1 MRLSEHRI
9 MFLPEYYSAE
19 KGNRSF
25 SGFILYSIS
34 LNVPAI
40 PPTRLHWRCIKDFRF
55 FVFCLYAS
63 RTVSYYFGIILFLP
77 K

>member
-9 MFLPEYYSAE
+9 MSLPEYYSAG

-40 PPTRLHWRCIKDFRF
+40 PPTRLHWHCI
-55 FVFCLYAS
+55 
-63 RTVSYYFGIILFLP
+63 
-77 K
+77 